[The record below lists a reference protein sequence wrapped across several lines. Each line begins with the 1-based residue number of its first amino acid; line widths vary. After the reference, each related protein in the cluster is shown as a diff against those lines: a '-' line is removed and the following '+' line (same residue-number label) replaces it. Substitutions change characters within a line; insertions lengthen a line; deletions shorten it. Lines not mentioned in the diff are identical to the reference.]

1 MSVEGRVHVSARL
14 AEGRL
19 EGVRIAAD
27 RPLLARRLLVGRT
40 PAEALEL
47 LPSIYSL
54 CGRSQATVAAAALDA
69 ALGRVPGQAI
79 QRRRVREMTAET
91 TGEHAFRLLLDW
103 PALSGDP
110 GDVALLS
117 RMRSLLAG
125 AAASEGSWGAA
136 RDALVM
142 MTEAR
147 ILGTGMD
154 SWLEQF
160 SADEWIEWARSRRTG
175 CAGTMATLASL
186 TAWSAPD
193 IPQLVRPQHSLFVE
207 QIAMR
212 ALEDPGFAAAPVL
225 DGQPAECGP
234 LARCLSHPAVR
245 DLTRRDRI
253 TARAFARL
261 AEFTLML
268 REDSVAGHLESAM
281 PSPGVGA
288 AMGEMA
294 RGMLVHAARLEGGR
308 IADYAIVAPTEWNFH
323 PRGALFRELSGRPV
337 RDEGEA
343 KRALAFAAATLDPC
357 VALEAGLDGGEPG
370 DA

>member
-1 MSVEGRVHVSARL
+1 MNVEGRVRVSARL
-14 AEGRL
+14 ADGRL
-19 EGVRIAAD
+19 ADVRVVAD

-40 PAEALEL
+40 PAEALDL
-47 LPSIYSL
+47 LPSVYSL
-54 CGRSQATVAAAALDA
+54 CGRSQATVAGAALDA
-69 ALGRVPGQAI
+69 ALGELPGQAI
-79 QRRRVREMTAET
+79 QRRRAREMTAET
-91 TGEHAFRLLLDW
+91 AGEHAFRLLLDW
-103 PALSGDP
+103 PALGGDP
-110 GDVALLS
+110 GDVPLLS
-117 RMRSLLAG
+117 RVRSLLAG
-125 AAASEGSWGAA
+125 AAVSEGSWGAA
-136 RDALVM
+136 RDALIV

-160 SADEWIEWARSRRTG
+160 SAAEWIEWARARRTG
-175 CAGTMATLASL
+175 CAGTMAMLASL
-186 TAWSAPD
+186 TEWSAPD
-193 IPQLVRPQHSLFVE
+193 TPQLMRPQHSLFVE
-207 QIAMR
+207 QIALR
-212 ALEDPGFAAAPVL
+212 ALEDPDFAAAPVL
-225 DGQPAECGP
+225 DGEPAECGP

-268 REDSVAGHLESAM
+268 REDSRAGHLESAM
-281 PSPGVGA
+281 PAPGVGA

-294 RGMLVHAARLEGGR
+294 RGMLVHAVRLDGGR
-308 IADYAIVAPTEWNFH
+308 IADYVIVAPTEWNFH

-357 VALEAGLDGGEPG
+357 VALETGLADGEPG
-370 DA
+370 SA